1 MGALCFALRSPF
13 FELSRVLVRF
23 DHAASFIVNAN
34 YRGVLSRADERTAL
48 EEPHNAG
55 KNRRILKEPCSC
67 EFVNYFRLVLNNH
80 AFYGPS
86 VARARVKNAH
96 TLTRSER

>member
-1 MGALCFALRSPF
+1 M
-13 FELSRVLVRF
+13 RF
-23 DHAASFIVNAN
+23 KHVASFIVNAN
-34 YRGVLSRADERTAL
+34 YREVLSRADESTAL

-67 EFVNYFRLVLNNH
+67 EFANYFRLLSNNQ

-86 VARARVKNAH
+86 VARARVINAH
-96 TLTRSER
+96 TLTRSEL